1 MLSRLILPR
10 VILASDASGEEP
22 LMHHKRESVVMLS
35 TILAGP
41 SFIAAPSR
49 KTPGRLKRSCAV
61 LLGATMMMPLAGPVS
76 TPAAAQQP
84 AQKPNILFIMG
95 DDIGWMQPGIYHRG
109 LMVGETPNIDRIGNE
124 GAIFMHYYAEQSCT
138 AGRNAFFTGMNPLRT
153 GMIPP
158 QLPGSPSYLRPG
170 TPTLARFLLDLG
182 YNTGEFGKNHLGDHT
197 DALPTAHGFQEYWGY
212 LYHLDAMQGV
222 SFPDI
227 NKTPTQQ
234 TVAPP
239 CKNTPIPGVP
249 EVAGAVDPQ
258 TMVCLT
264 PPRPV
269 LACKSDG
276 TAKNMTCKD
285 EGPLTLERSKGVDE
299 EISAKVIDFLDRNDP
314 KKTNKP
320 FFVWYNPA
328 RMHVTTVLNDKYM
341 AMVGETGGKDW
352 GVNEAGMKQMDDNI
366 GLVLQKIEQMGQT
379 NNTIVVFTTDNG
391 AETFTFPDGG
401 ITPFKGSKMNTWEG
415 GMRAPAVMRWP
426 GVIKPGTVK
435 NDIFASLDWLPT
447 LVEIAGGDK
456 GDALNKR
463 IMAGSYPGIVKTKL
477 DGVNQIDYLTGK
489 SEKSARDTFFYYS
502 SSHPSAVRYKNWKM
516 YFAIAP
522 ETATGFLSPGV
533 QTQFAAGMVNLKRD
547 PFETSWGDE
556 KKASF
561 WFSGALAG
569 PVSAYIYD
577 WNLLPIGQV
586 LWLKELESYKE
597 FPPLQDPASYNLDQ
611 VMEQLKKGQGHPSQ

>member
-1 MLSRLILPR
+1 MLSSILPDK
-10 VILASDASGEEP
+10 LP
-22 LMHHKRESVVMLS
+22 
-35 TILAGP
+35 
-41 SFIAAPSR
+41 FIATPPR
-49 KTPGRLKRSCAV
+49 KTPSWHKRSCAA
-61 LLGATMMMPLAGPVS
+61 LLGATTLMSVSLSGPTS

-95 DDIGWMQPGIYHRG
+95 DDIGWMQPRIYHQG
-109 LMVGETPNIDRIGNE
+109 LMVGETPNIDRIGQE
-124 GAIFMHYYAEQSCT
+124 GAKFMHYYAEQSCT

-158 QLPGSPSYLRPG
+158 QLPGSPTYLLPG
-170 TPTLARFLLDLG
+170 TPSIAWFLRDLG

-197 DALPTAHGFQEYWGY
+197 DALPTAHGFHEFWGY

-222 SFPDI
+222 SFLDI

-239 CKNTPIPGVP
+239 CRNTPIPGTAEVP
-249 EVAGAVDPQ
+249 GAVDPK
-258 TMVCLT
+258 MVTKTKTCLT

-269 LACKSDG
+269 LWCKSSDG
-276 TAKNMTCKD
+276 TAKNQTCQD
-285 EGPLTLERSKGVDE
+285 QGPLTLERSKGVDE

-341 AMVGETGGKDW
+341 AMVGEPGGKDW

-366 GLVLQKIEQMGQT
+366 GYVLQKLQEMGQLD
-379 NNTIVVFTTDNG
+379 NTIVVFTTDNG

-401 ITPFKGSKMNTWEG
+401 VTPFKGSKMTTWEG
-415 GMRAPAVMRWP
+415 GMRAPCVIRWP

-435 NDIFASLDWLPT
+435 EDIFASLDWLPT
-447 LVEIAGGDK
+447 LVDIAGGPK
-456 GDALNKR
+456 GDGLKAQ
-463 IMAGSYPGIVKTKL
+463 IEAGSYPGIVKTTL
-477 DGVNQIDYLTGK
+477 DVVNQRDYLEGK
-489 SEKSARDTFFYYS
+489 TEKSARDVFFYYS
-502 SSHPSAVRYKNWKM
+502 SAHPSAVRYKNWKM

-522 ETATGFLSPGV
+522 ETATGFVNPGV
-533 QTQFAAGMVNLKRD
+533 QTQFVAGMVNLKRD
-547 PFETSWGDE
+547 PFEMSWGDE
-556 KKASF
+556 KKAAF

-569 PVSAYIYD
+569 PATAYIYD
-577 WNLLPIGQV
+577 WNLLPIGQA
-586 LWLKELESYKE
+586 LWLAELETYKT
-597 FPPLQDPASYNLDQ
+597 FPPMQDPASYNLDQ
-611 VMEQLKKGQGHPSQ
+611 VMNQLKKGQGHPSQ

>member
-1 MLSRLILPR
+1 MRDCIQEATLSSLPGIPGR
-10 VILASDASGEEP
+10 TEG
-22 LMHHKRESVVMLS
+22 
-35 TILAGP
+35 
-41 SFIAAPSR
+41 SR
-49 KTPGRLKRSCAV
+49 KGLCAA
-61 LLGATMMMPLAGPVS
+61 LLGATMLAALPGAAV
-76 TPAAAQQP
+76 TPAAAQP

-95 DDIGWMQPGIYHRG
+95 DDIGWMQPSIYHRG

-124 GAIFMHYYAEQSCT
+124 GAIFMTYYAEQSCT

-170 TPTLARFLLDLG
+170 TPALAQFLLDLG

-197 DALPTAHGFQEYWGY
+197 DALPTAHGFQEFWGY

-239 CKNTPIPGVP
+239 CKNTPIPGLP
-249 EVAGAVDPQ
+249 EVPGAVDPK
-258 TMVCLT
+258 TTVCLT
-264 PPRPV
+264 PPRPI

-276 TAKNMTCKD
+276 SSKTQTCSD
-285 EGPLTLERSKGVDE
+285 QGPLTLERSKGVDE

-341 AMVGETGGKDW
+341 AMVGEPGGKDW

-366 GLVLQKIEQMGQT
+366 GLVIQKIEQMGQT

-401 ITPFKGSKMNTWEG
+401 TTPFKGSKMNTWEG
-415 GMRAPAVMRWP
+415 GMRAPAVIRWP
-426 GVIKPGTVK
+426 GVIRPGTVK

-447 LVEIAGGDK
+447 LVNIAGGDK

-463 IMAGSYPGIVKTKL
+463 IMAGSYPGIVKTRL
-477 DGVNQIDYLTGK
+477 DGVDQTEYLSGR

-569 PVSAYIYD
+569 PVTAYIYD

-586 LWLKELESYKE
+586 LWLKELETYKE